1 MMLAEGGTEHGH
13 HVNIL
18 RSRSLLGPYE
28 PNPANPILSHFNMKM
43 QNSNIQGLGHADFVQ
58 GKDGSWWIICLGYRT
73 SGYLLHVM
81 GRETMLAPVRWDE
94 GEWPVVNGN
103 GTLSVDMNCST
114 LPQIQMPQDPEREE
128 FDYIKRDTPA
138 DSYHSLGL
146 PMGWMSIGNPKLSD
160 YSLTERNGWLRLK
173 PTTITLD
180 KATSPTFVSRRQTE
194 TNFQATT
201 CLDLSAMTNGMQ
213 TGITAYAAPL
223 NHYDVVVEKR
233 GEKLFAKAN
242 IRLGEMAHVAKEVPL
257 TGNMAYLQITS
268 DKDYYYLNVS
278 NDGSNYETLAKMD
291 YRYLSTEVIGG
302 FTGVMLGVFAQTDD
316 NKEGGFVDVDWF
328 EYKK

>member
-1 MMLAEGGTEHGH
+1 MRAD
-13 HVNIL
+13 
-18 RSRSLLGPYE
+18 
-28 PNPANPILSHFNMKM
+28 NP
-43 QNSNIQGLGHADFVQ
+43 V
-58 GKDGSWWIICLGYRT
+58 LGYV
-73 SGYLLHVM
+73 SVI
-81 GRETMLAPVRWDE
+81 DE
-94 GEWPVVNGN
+94 
-103 GTLSVDMNCST
+103 
-114 LPQIQMPQDPEREE
+114 
-128 FDYIKRDTPA
+128 
-138 DSYHSLGL
+138 
-146 PMGWMSIGNPKLSD
+146 
-160 YSLTERNGWLRLK
+160 RLK
-173 PTTITLD
+173 RVALTKKEIG
-180 KATSPTFVSRRQTE
+180 Q
-194 TNFQATT
+194 
-201 CLDLSAMTNGMQ
+201 
-213 TGITAYAAPL
+213 I
-223 NHYDVVVEKR
+223 EKR